1 MRVAPFTFCGGN
13 MFDQD
18 AAEAEARPIEARD
31 VAGTD
36 LAERERECMNRPIW
50 LQILAQLS

>member
-1 MRVAPFTFCGGN
+1 